1 MTIRTLSESLTAT
14 AVDVPPGQA
23 LLRVSELELA
33 FGGTRAVDGVSFE
46 VRPGEL
52 FAIIGPNGA
61 GKTSLFN
68 CISSV
73 YRPQSGAIDFLGE
86 SVLGRKPDDVAR
98 LGIARMF
105 QNIELFDNLTVL
117 DNLMLGRHLHLDYGP
132 LAGLIY
138 AGRARRVELD
148 NRRIVEDVIDFL
160 EIEAFR
166 KFPVGMLPYGVKKR
180 VELGRAL
187 CMEPKLLL
195 LDEPVA
201 GMNVEETEDMA
212 RFILDIRSELD
223 LAMIL
228 VEHDMGLVMDLAD
241 RVLVVDFGKPI
252 ALGSPAE
259 VQASPDVI
267 RAYLGEEHHVVGTV
281 TEDQVVLDTG
291 QDGSVPSS
299 VEADTT
305 EVAP

>member
-1 MTIRTLSESLTAT
+1 MTIRTLSEALTST
-14 AVDVPPGQA
+14 AVDVPAGEPILTIEG
-23 LLRVSELELA
+23 LELR
-33 FGGTRAVDGVSFE
+33 FGGTRAVDGVSFD
-46 VRPGEL
+46 VRAGEL

-61 GKTSLFN
+61 GKTSIFN

-73 YRPQSGAIDFLGE
+73 YRPQEGKVEFLGD
-86 SVLGRKPDDVAR
+86 SLLDRKPDDVAKS
-98 LGIARMF
+98 GVARMF

-117 DNLMLGRHLHLDYGP
+117 DNLMLGRHQHLDYGSF
-132 LAGLIY
+132 AGFFY
-138 AGRARRVELD
+138 VGKAKQVELE

-166 KFPVGMLPYGVKKR
+166 KFPVGMLPYGIKKR

-212 RFILDIRSELD
+212 RFILDIRAELG
-223 LAMIL
+223 LSMIM

-259 VQASPDVI
+259 VQRHPDVI
-267 RAYLGEEHHVVGTV
+267 RAYLGEDHEVVGDAAT
-281 TEDQVVLDTG
+281 D
-291 QDGSVPSS
+291 PN
-299 VEADTT
+299 T
-305 EVAP
+305 EVHS